1 MDTVTALKPY
11 QASGTAA
18 SWHRGWDITAE
29 QRDKFRQISRASSAA
44 KSRALRGECDAPKHP
59 IPVPK
64 LKATDLMPKLR
75 RNGLNF
81 VSLFSGGGGLDIGFE
96 RAGYSH
102 VASYELREDATNVLK
117 EAHPNWKIFGGTDGD
132 VCQVDWEQYAGQIDV
147 LHGGPPCQ
155 PFSHAGYQSGEND
168 VRDMFPE
175 LVRAVQIVR
184 PRVFIAENV
193 PGLATKKFRMYVE
206 KTILSPLAASYC
218 IRMFTLEAAS
228 FGVPQRR
235 RRVWFVGFRDQQ
247 DAAAFC
253 PPAATHLV
261 DLDDESDDLP
271 KTMGV
276 REALGLP
283 EIGYDA
289 LAPTIRSGFSGP
301 RHTTSVVNSVTSL
314 SQWLQLGI
322 WPHGVAEDHEKA
334 AAFVA
339 KDGAFRLS
347 IPDCMLLQ
355 GFPEDWPLRGAVYKS
370 LGLIGNSVAPPM
382 AYHVALA
389 VARSLQAK
397 RPISTRLQAPVVS
410 KHGFALSAPSP
421 RNK

>member
-1 MDTVTALKPY
+1 MSSATVLKPY
-11 QASGTAA
+11 QVTGTAA
-18 SWHRGWDITAE
+18 SWHRGWDLTAE
-29 QRDKFRQISRASSAA
+29 QRDRFRQTSRASQAA
-44 KSRALRGECDAPKHP
+44 KVRAMRGECDAPKHP
-59 IPVPK
+59 IPTPK
-64 LKATDLMPKLR
+64 LKATELMPKLR

-81 VSLFSGGGGLDIGFE
+81 LSLCSGGGGLDIGFH
-96 RAGYSH
+96 RAGYEH
-102 VASYELREDATNVLK
+102 LASYELREDATKVLG
-117 EAHPNWKIFGGTDGD
+117 EAHPKWHVFGGNDGD
-132 VCQVDWEQYAGQIDV
+132 VCSVDWAQYEGRVDV

-155 PFSHAGYQSGEND
+155 PFSHAGHQSGEND

-175 LVRAVQIVR
+175 LVRAVQRVK
-184 PRVFIAENV
+184 PRVFVAENV
-193 PGLATKKFRMYVE
+193 PGLATKKFQPYVE
-206 KTILSPLAASYC
+206 KTILAPLAGSYS
-218 IRMFTLEAAS
+218 IRMFTLEAAA

-235 RRVWFVGFRDQQ
+235 RRVWFVGFRDQK

-261 DLDDESDDLP
+261 DFDEEFDELP
-271 KTMGV
+271 KTMGA

-283 EIGYDA
+283 DVGYDG

-314 SQWLQLGI
+314 RQWLELGI
-322 WPHGVAEDHEKA
+322 WPNGVAEDREKA
-334 AAFVA
+334 SAFVA

-382 AYHVALA
+382 AYQVARA
-389 VARSLQAK
+389 VAHSLQGK
-397 RPISTRLQAPVVS
+397 RSKSTPSRVPLVS
-410 KHGFALSAPSP
+410 KRGFVICSQSA
-421 RNK
+421 K